1 MRELLLGIDI
11 GTSACKVAVFDKDG
25 HVAASVTEDYP
36 VYYPHTGW
44 AEQNPDDWWEGVSKA
59 IRRLMDSP
67 DVSPEEIVGVGVDGQ
82 SWSAVA
88 VDKEGK
94 VLCPTPIW
102 MDTRS
107 NDICQ
112 EMTAKIGAE
121 RIFAVDG
128 NPLQPMYT
136 TPKVLWYERTMPE
149 LYGRIDKILQCN
161 GFIVYRLTGAVTQ
174 DLSQGYG
181 WHCFDMRR
189 GCWNLE
195 MAGELGIPERFL
207 PEITACDAVVGHVT
221 AQAAAQCGLLEGT
234 PVVAGGLDACCGTLG
249 VGVSEP
255 GETQEQGG
263 QAGGMSICMDQY
275 HADPRLILGYHVVP
289 GRSALKSCVGAI
301 GSAKSTSTVPSASA
315 RTVIEQGV
323 PSAVLPSSSAVR
335 VPDASIPLHDLLASE
350 TVPASTLRYLA
361 LARPVRGRVS
371 VKTPARRFVVVSKT
385 GTSANVFSAGSE
397 SDSILFITAA
407 SSALVMLLPGL
418 NVPSVY
424 PVTYPW
430 AAQNS
435 TPAVY
440 HLPDGT
446 SENVAANTA
455 VHNTATIRI
464 VHSIFFILTSPFKTS
479 IYVCFYYNITCNYG
493 DLEKRE
499 WMLNLFIL

>member
-149 LYGRIDKILQCN
+149 LYGRIDK
-161 GFIVYRLTGAVTQ
+161 
-174 DLSQGYG
+174 
-181 WHCFDMRR
+181 
-189 GCWNLE
+189 
-195 MAGELGIPERFL
+195 
-207 PEITACDAVVGHVT
+207 
-221 AQAAAQCGLLEGT
+221 
-234 PVVAGGLDACCGTLG
+234 
-249 VGVSEP
+249 
-255 GETQEQGG
+255 
-263 QAGGMSICMDQY
+263 
-275 HADPRLILGYHVVP
+275 
-289 GRSALKSCVGAI
+289 
-301 GSAKSTSTVPSASA
+301 
-315 RTVIEQGV
+315 
-323 PSAVLPSSSAVR
+323 
-335 VPDASIPLHDLLASE
+335 
-350 TVPASTLRYLA
+350 
-361 LARPVRGRVS
+361 
-371 VKTPARRFVVVSKT
+371 
-385 GTSANVFSAGSE
+385 
-397 SDSILFITAA
+397 
-407 SSALVMLLPGL
+407 
-418 NVPSVY
+418 
-424 PVTYPW
+424 
-430 AAQNS
+430 
-435 TPAVY
+435 
-440 HLPDGT
+440 
-446 SENVAANTA
+446 
-455 VHNTATIRI
+455 
-464 VHSIFFILTSPFKTS
+464 
-479 IYVCFYYNITCNYG
+479 
-493 DLEKRE
+493 
-499 WMLNLFIL
+499 